1 MYRALAISK
10 QHAVYSESYCNERRV
25 GRPRGHYSSGFGELS
40 RYKRTVDRLTLLE
53 IVDNRNKNPHPIP
66 LLFDSFLCNYTF
78 DSTSALVPLDY
89 AFRVQKCHPLP
100 TTPHSS
106 GWLYSRCPLPFPKRV
121 FPFVQYYSIFGAF
134 KCQILGHDENSIQR
148 RKLSQNLK
156 CWNFFVISGFLRKQF
171 CWKRTVGIVQTGTRG

>member
-25 GRPRGHYSSGFGELS
+25 GRPRGHYSSGYDELS

-66 LLFDSFLCNYTF
+66 LLFDSFLCNYSF

-89 AFRVQKCHPLP
+89 AFRVKSVTPYLP
-100 TTPHSS
+100 RLIVADGCIQGVPYPSLIGYSLSFNTT
-106 GWLYSRCPLPFPKRV
+106 V
-121 FPFVQYYSIFGAF
+121 FSALSNF
-134 KCQILGHDENSIQR
+134 K
-148 RKLSQNLK
+148 
-156 CWNFFVISGFLRKQF
+156 F
-171 CWKRTVGIVQTGTRG
+171 